1 MKTFNTFAVAALTF
15 ATAQAQ
21 MTDVEETSLDLY
33 KVSSRYH
40 FNLQRL
46 LNGSADGDDIA
57 DLTRSYTRELEIT
70 INGLPI
76 FTTDSSLVMLSSDR
90 QSELVDHVEAA
101 VDDYVEW
108 WGEN

>member
-15 ATAQAQ
+15 ATAQATA
-21 MTDVEETSLDLY
+21 TDLEETSLDLY

-57 DLTRSYTRELEIT
+57 DLTRDYTRELEIT

-76 FTTDSSLVMLSSDR
+76 FTTDSSLLMLTSDR
-90 QSELVDHVEAA
+90 QAELESHVDAA
-101 VDDYVEW
+101 DDDYTEW
-108 WGEN
+108 